1 MTQAPSKGNIIP
13 KFTFAPN
20 GSPWVVEGN
29 IEARMLKFSD
39 TLEKTSNEIVEKVE

>member
-39 TLEKTSNEIVEKVE
+39 KLEKTSNEMMKNFE